1 MAVCWPSRVVD
12 VLRPGAAG
20 SYPPRFELG
29 SGVGGSRADY
39 KPGSVP
45 HYGGGGHL
53 SRTPVARRLQR
64 PQPEGWAS
72 SLVTRRARRPA
83 GPLAGNALLF
93 GLAPR
98 GVCLA
103 GRSPGRRWALTPPF
117 HPYRLRLRNRRCHFC
132 GTFLRVTPTGRYPA
146 RCSVEPGLSSP
157 LLDGAERPPVRLDPH
172 RCYDLA
178 FCSSMAR
185 LASASAPRFFSR
197 GTCMTAVSPKPWS
210 SCSALAWSGRRSLF
224 LTR

>member
-1 MAVCWPSRVVD
+1 MD
-12 VLRPGAAG
+12 VSLPCPGWLRPT
-20 SYPPRFELG
+20 PIRVWI
-29 SGVGGSRADY
+29 GVGGSRADY

-45 HYGGGGHL
+45 PYGGGGHL

-83 GPLAGNALLF
+83 GALAGNALLF

-117 HPYRLRLRNRRCHFC
+117 HPYRLRLRNRR
-132 GTFLRVTPTGRYPA
+132 
-146 RCSVEPGLSSP
+146 
-157 LLDGAERPPVRLDPH
+157 
-172 RCYDLA
+172 
-178 FCSSMAR
+178 
-185 LASASAPRFFSR
+185 
-197 GTCMTAVSPKPWS
+197 
-210 SCSALAWSGRRSLF
+210 
-224 LTR
+224 